1 MNEPTESTKPETY
14 IAHYKLGK
22 IIGRGGMGLVYL
34 AEDTRL
40 NRRVAIKC
48 LRTELFEPHYRERF
62 RREALLLAKLNHPH
76 IVHIYD
82 YIESDDQM
90 ALVMEYIDGQNL
102 QSLLREQIVPIHQR
116 MRWLVQIAQGL
127 AVAHEAGIIHR
138 DLKQENILINKQGM
152 AKISDLG
159 IAKSQDFNATLTDHV
174 AGSYCSMSPEQAMG
188 ETLSF
193 KSDLFSFGIL
203 AYQLLCGTHPFG
215 DAENKLQIMQRI
227 ITHPP
232 IAPSKSNPDLPAELG
247 QLLGQLL
254 SKNPERRP
262 DSTLWVAGQLELL
275 SDLLQEESPADDT
288 VAIGTAGKL
297 GTLGR
302 ATRAKMTR
310 EHATFDTRYQSR
322 RLEDQNRA
330 FIKQHWALLVFVF
343 ALVIAVTG
351 VSIWQMQPK
360 PPKYVAVIP
369 PVITAEGMDESQQAI
384 IKNVV
389 YDALQQGVL
398 QLNGYFLIPREEIT
412 DIATNDNAEQIQK
425 ATDADELLSTTIQCQ
440 RQFCRVA
447 ITRLVRDKQTSTSR
461 LIVKDSEN
469 IEVLTDDYR
478 TISEFTQI
486 NLGKV
491 YSDNLRSK
499 LTNISDKEYET
510 YIQAYVDYQDNGASI
525 SLLNDLHSLS
535 EKARQLP
542 AIQTLFREIL
552 LDLFYDSGSEE
563 YLQKLETL
571 LAESKDKLSQSYLY
585 NLHGLET
592 AKNNLPG
599 ALETLKKLEI
609 LNPNPSEIHKLYGY
623 THIADNNYEAAITH
637 YEKSIEFKSTANGN
651 YNLALAHWYSGN
663 YTAAEIHLERALE
676 ISPNYYKAHRLTGLT
691 ALFKGDLEKAIR
703 FFESDQNTNNP
714 GSLINLG
721 VSYMLAGMYDKA
733 LEKFYIAQSIVP
745 DYMTLQLNIADAL
758 NLSQKTQA
766 AEEIYSKIA
775 QTKPDTTNRENLRN
789 FAQANAHIGN
799 FSEAIRQIQEL
810 QKADPNN
817 VDTAYTAAL
826 VYALAGE
833 ITSATVNTETALRN
847 NLSAVW
853 FEFEWFDIL
862 CENDSFKSLML
873 EHGRAER
880 CSP

>member
-262 DSTLWVAGQLELL
+262 DSTHWVAGQLELL
-275 SDLLQEESPADDT
+275 SDLLQEESPVDDT

-310 EHATFDTRYQSR
+310 EHATFDTRYQGR
-322 RLEDQNRA
+322 RFEDQNRA

-398 QLNGYFLIPREEIT
+398 QLNGYFLVPHAEI
-412 DIATNDNAEQIQK
+412 ASVNGNAEQVWK
-425 ATDADELLSTTIQCQ
+425 ASAADEILSANISCQ
-440 RQFCRVA
+440 QKSCSVNLS
-447 ITRLVRDKQTSTSR
+447 RLVQNKNSPKAR
-461 LIVKDSEN
+461 LAVSDSKGFD
-469 IEVLTDDYR
+469 VLIDEYR
-478 TISEFTQI
+478 TIAEFTLR
-486 NLGKV
+486 NLGHI
-491 YSDNLRSK
+491 YSDEIRNDLWSIPDEDYEIYIKSYIAYQEKGADIALLDMLESLSQNARNLAAVQN
-499 LTNISDKEYET
+499 LYMNITIDLFYE
-510 YIQAYVDYQDNGASI
+510 NGESNLLLKAQKSI
-525 SLLNDLHSLS
+525 SESLDKSSSSYLYRLHALQTAQNDLH
-535 EKARQLP
+535 
-542 AIQTLFREIL
+542 
-552 LDLFYDSGSEE
+552 
-563 YLQKLETL
+563 
-571 LAESKDKLSQSYLY
+571 
-585 NLHGLET
+585 
-592 AKNNLPG
+592 G
-599 ALETLKKLEI
+599 ALETLKKLEK
-609 LNPNPSEIHKLYGY
+609 LNPNPSEIHKLHGY
-623 THIADNNYEAAITH
+623 TMMIGNNYDEAISHYKKSASIRNTSATNYGIALGYWYTGNYPLAETYIKKSLSLSPTH
-637 YEKSIEFKSTANGN
+637 YKTHRLNGALSLVRGDPVSAIASFEMILRDEDISVISNLGISHLFLNNYVNAEEKFRRAIELAPNQMTLKLNLADTLNLGGKTEEAMQLYREIVSTAD
-651 YNLALAHWYSGN
+651 LHQ
-663 YTAAEIHLERALE
+663 TAE
-676 ISPNYYKAHRLTGLT
+676 T
-691 ALFKGDLEKAIR
+691 IR
-703 FFESDQNTNNP
+703 NQ
-714 GSLINLG
+714 
-721 VSYMLAGMYDKA
+721 
-733 LEKFYIAQSIVP
+733 
-745 DYMTLQLNIADAL
+745 
-758 NLSQKTQA
+758 
-766 AEEIYSKIA
+766 
-775 QTKPDTTNRENLRN
+775 
-789 FAQANAHIGN
+789 AQANAHLER
-799 FSEAIRQIQEL
+799 FQDAILQVQNL
-810 QKADPNN
+810 QKIDPQN
-817 VDTAYTAAL
+817 VDTIYTSAL

-833 ITSATVNTETALRN
+833 TTSSLVNIKNALEKK
-847 NLSAVW
+847 LHPIW
-853 FEFEWFDIL
+853 FKFPWFDHL
-862 CENDSFKSLML
+862 CNNRNFVELM
-873 EHGRAER
+873 ETHGAPER
-880 CSP
+880 CAP

>member
-262 DSTLWVAGQLELL
+262 DSTHWVAGQLELL

-288 VAIGTAGKL
+288 IAIGTAGKL

-310 EHATFDTRYQSR
+310 EHATFETRYQSR

-330 FIKQHWALLVFVF
+330 FFKQHWALLVFVF
-343 ALVIAVTG
+343 ALVVAVTG

-369 PVITAEGMDESQQAI
+369 PVIMAEGMDESQQRI

-398 QLNGYFLIPREEIT
+398 QLRGFYLVPQEEVIST
-412 DIATNDNAEQIQK
+412 ESNIDQIKQATS
-425 ATDADELLSTTIQCQ
+425 ADEIINTEIHCRLDSCTISL
-440 RQFCRVA
+440 
-447 ITRLVRDKQTSTSR
+447 TRLVPEDNALNTR
-461 LIVKDSEN
+461 LRVKNTRSLS
-469 IEVLTDDYR
+469 VLTDDYR
-478 TISEFTQI
+478 SIAEFTQS
-486 NLGKV
+486 NLGAI
-491 YSDNLRSK
+491 YSETINNTLVD
-499 LTNISDKEYET
+499 IDDQEYET
-510 YIQAYVDYQDNGASI
+510 YIQASEELRSQGASRDLLSRLDQLSPKTKKNAAVQTLYRETI
-525 SLLNDLHSLS
+525 LDLYYESGDNSLLTKLESELIASTTDAGAPYLYSLYGLQIAQNDL
-535 EKARQLP
+535 A
-542 AIQTLFREIL
+542 
-552 LDLFYDSGSEE
+552 
-563 YLQKLETL
+563 
-571 LAESKDKLSQSYLY
+571 
-585 NLHGLET
+585 
-592 AKNNLPG
+592 G
-599 ALETLKKLEI
+599 ALETVKDIEL
-609 LNPNPSEIHKLYGY
+609 LNPNPAETHKLYAHTFMASNDY
-623 THIADNNYEAAITH
+623 SSAIDH
-637 YEKSIEFKSTANGN
+637 YKKAIGLKSSAHGF
-651 YNLALAHWYSGN
+651 YNIALAYWYSGN
-663 YTAAEIHLERALE
+663 YALAEQHIEEALKLIPNQYKFHRLKGIVALVRGNAAEAITSFQFVARDDDFTTLSNLG
-676 ISPNYYKAHRLTGLT
+676 ISYLLLHQYEDAYIQ
-691 ALFKGDLEKAIR
+691 FEKA
-703 FFESDQNTNNP
+703 S
-714 GSLINLG
+714 
-721 VSYMLAGMYDKA
+721 K
-733 LEKFYIAQSIVP
+733 IAPHQT
-745 DYMTLQLNIADAL
+745 TLKLNMADAL
-758 NLSQKTQA
+758 TLAGRDKDAKVIYQ
-766 AEEIYSKIA
+766 EIAS
-775 QTKPDTTNRENLRN
+775 TKHDRISSESLRN
-789 FAQANAHIGN
+789 LAQANAHLGN
-799 FSEAIRQIQEL
+799 FSEAIRHIQEL
-810 QKADPNN
+810 QKIDPQN
-817 VDTAYTAAL
+817 VDTTYTAAL
-826 VYALAGE
+826 VYTLTGE
-833 ITSATVNTETALRN
+833 QTSALVNVENAIEN

-853 FEFEWFDIL
+853 FSFPWFSSL
-862 CENDSFKSLML
+862 CTNQRFHSLISA
-873 EHGRAER
+873 HDAP
-880 CSP
+880 SPCTP